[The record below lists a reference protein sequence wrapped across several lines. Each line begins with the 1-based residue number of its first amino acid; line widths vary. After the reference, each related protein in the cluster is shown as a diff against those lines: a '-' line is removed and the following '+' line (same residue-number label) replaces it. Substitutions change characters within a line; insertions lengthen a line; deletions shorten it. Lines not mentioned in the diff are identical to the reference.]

1 MADFANQVLEFVQAV
16 RREWQSQP
24 IATDGHTPISPGFKP
39 RYLSYV
45 KGVNADRSLTLML
58 LVYLPVQAPEPALDP
73 SSASRSKPT
82 AKPASNLAQVQVEVA
97 VEQGPWLAL
106 QAPTGEDQ
114 PCWHLELSNVAP
126 QSQIRFR
133 YRSGSADWQPIVPL
147 STLDSVYGSSY
158 APRLAPPW
166 QHEPPPYTHAK
177 VLLETTLEGLLAGY
191 REGKFAPKD
200 NQELFYDS
208 IADRILK
215 TDIPG
220 KLSEWAID
228 EVMVPVCSSV
238 ANRAYLDPKF
248 NYLTY
253 NFVHLDWQIGDAVS
267 FQRLVDQFYSY
278 GINIIPDLIFAH
290 QVRNPFPGSL
300 DQQRS
305 PLTGQAFFVDEEAFL
320 FRDYGTWMFDLSTP
334 EVRRIL
340 IEKLLFFVKRFRL
353 KTIRIDYVDG
363 LILQYCNRD
372 ENYAEQ
378 FIRELKAALRQEC
391 PDVLALGETFEV
403 AGNEA
408 VKDFIDVFYAPIG
421 FTLVEELYKP
431 PTKMDR
437 PLYPDVHLIVNHA
450 EDVLKSPRR
459 EAYYAQLHDETWYCQ
474 HIVQGRPYVPW
485 AYGGHP
491 AQLAKNQGEEL
502 MAMGLLEPSHLLDYV
517 RRTVRN
523 AEALTMF
530 LASLRYMFVPGVDSL
545 SLGCLD
551 DPEQWK
557 FIWQGIDRDHVKE
570 WEKLTGLSR
579 ASIIQTHEQHRSD
592 MVQLRHIFRRFT
604 HINGETY
611 EPLVKPVINHF
622 DPDASLLSLLRPN
635 PQFLQDTLLIVF
647 NFGDK
652 TFDQSALYEIPIPPE
667 FQGPWQV
674 LFDGESHEL
683 PPTYP
688 EGQILSLTQGQYSNQ
703 EKVLQV
709 RIAARSLMVFKY
721 QGTPS

>member
-1 MADFANQVLEFVQAV
+1 MSDFANQVLDFLQAV
-16 RREWQSQP
+16 RREWQALP
-24 IATDGHTPISPGFKP
+24 LAEDGHSSISPGFNP
-39 RYLSYV
+39 RYLSHV
-45 KGVNADRSLTLML
+45 KAVQPDRSLTLAL
-58 LVYLPVQAPEPALDP
+58 LVYLPVKDP
-73 SSASRSKPT
+73 SALK
-82 AKPASNLAQVQVEVA
+82 VQVEVA
-97 VEQGPWLAL
+97 INQDPWIPL
-106 QAPTGEDQ
+106 QPPQPPEQ
-114 PCWHLELSNVAP
+114 PCWHLELQNVAP
-126 QSQIRFR
+126 QSEIRFR
-133 YRSGSADWQPIVPL
+133 YCYGTESWQPLVPL

-158 APRLAPPW
+158 APRLAPAW
-166 QHEPPPYTHAK
+166 QHNPPPYTHAK

-191 REGKFAPKD
+191 REGKFAPQD
-200 NQELFYDS
+200 NQQLLYESLS
-208 IADRILK
+208 DRILK

-220 KLSEWAID
+220 KLAEWAID

-238 ANRAYLDPKF
+238 ADRAHLDPKF

-267 FQRLVDQFYSY
+267 FQRLVDQFYGY
-278 GINIIPDLIFAH
+278 GIQIIPDLIFAH
-290 QVRNPFPGSL
+290 QVRAPFPGSI

-305 PLTGQAFFVDEEAFL
+305 PSTGNTFFVDEEAFL

-334 EVRRIL
+334 ELRQVL

-363 LILQYCNRD
+363 LILQYSNRE

-378 FIRELKAALRQEC
+378 FIRELKAALRQYC
-391 PDVLALGETFEV
+391 PDLLALGETFEV

-408 VKDFIDVFYAPIG
+408 VKDFIDIFYAPIG

-431 PTKMDR
+431 PTKMAR
-437 PLYPDVHLIVNHA
+437 PLYPDINVLVNHA
-450 EDVLKSPRR
+450 EDVLRSPRK

-502 MAMGLLEPSHLLDYV
+502 MAMGLLEPSGLLDYV

-530 LASLRYMFVPGVDSL
+530 LASLRYMFVPSVDSL

-551 DPEQWK
+551 DPDQWR
-557 FIWQGIDRDHVKE
+557 FIWQGIDREHVKE
-570 WEKLTGLSR
+570 WEQLTGLSR
-579 ASIIQTHEQHRSD
+579 GSIIETHEQHKVD

-604 HINGETY
+604 HINAETY

-635 PQFLQDTLLIVF
+635 PQFLNDTLLVIF
-647 NFGDK
+647 NFGAK
-652 TFDQSALYEIPIPPE
+652 TFDQSTLYEIPIPE
-667 FQGPWQV
+667 SFQGSWQV
-674 LFDGESHEL
+674 LFDGESHED

-688 EGQILSLTQGQYSNQ
+688 AGQILSLSQGQYSNQ
-703 EKVLQV
+703 ENVLQL
-709 RIAARSLMVFKY
+709 RIAARSLMVLKY
-721 QGTPS
+721 QGETA